1 MTDEQDASNRTSDSG
16 GDPSAA
22 TVSGSASGARSDRPA
37 AADTASDL
45 TPLGGLNPEHD
56 QPAEGGVE
64 QAEDGDGDAAP
75 GR

>member
-1 MTDEQDASNRTSDSG
+1 MTDDVDQPRRTSSGG
-16 GDPSAA
+16 GDPSSA
-22 TVSGSASGARSDRPA
+22 TVSGSASGAGSGTPSA
-37 AADTASDL
+37 GDTASDL

-64 QAEDGDGDAAP
+64 EAEDGEGDA